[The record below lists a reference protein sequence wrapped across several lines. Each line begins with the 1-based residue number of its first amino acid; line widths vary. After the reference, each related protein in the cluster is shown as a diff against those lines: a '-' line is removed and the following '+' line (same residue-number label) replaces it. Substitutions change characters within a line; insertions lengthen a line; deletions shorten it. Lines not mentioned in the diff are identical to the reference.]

1 MLSMKCNLSRK
12 TKLQQSQSLICTEI
26 VLVERSNPRH
36 VNGLKC
42 VFEMTGDSSSQA
54 QAPAVKVMVINH
66 STNLFQP
73 NVLLKSQ
80 ITGKT
85 IVS

>member
-1 MLSMKCNLSRK
+1 MLMDFK
-12 TKLQQSQSLICTEI
+12 
-26 VLVERSNPRH
+26 
-36 VNGLKC
+36 LKC

-66 STNLFQP
+66 STNLFQR
-73 NVLLKSQ
+73 NMLLKSQ